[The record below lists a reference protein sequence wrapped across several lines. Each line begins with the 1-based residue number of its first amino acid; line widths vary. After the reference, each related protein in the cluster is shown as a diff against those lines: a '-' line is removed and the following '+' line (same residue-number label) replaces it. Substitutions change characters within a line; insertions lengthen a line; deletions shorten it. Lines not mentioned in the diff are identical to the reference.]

1 MAGTGKA
8 HLRPAEQTLLRIEDL
23 TVEFPAGN
31 SGALVHAVS
40 GISLD
45 LIEGETLGLV
55 GESGCG
61 KSTTGKAIMQ
71 VPGPTRGSITLDHV
85 ELTTLDDEAMRRTR
99 PILQM
104 IFQDPIS
111 ALNPRRTVRDIIAEP
126 LFVWWEEEE
135 GRPQT
140 SVWFEAWGKFFQRVA
155 SYIVKPARIVAQLA
169 GLAMVL
175 WIVSEAVE
183 ERRFESQLG
192 WLETPAQIIGFPILA
207 VVLAAAAVFAVLGF
221 IWLLLAFSVPF
232 GVVSKVLGEVSG
244 PVGLACA
251 GLAAAVAVF
260 MSYRTWNSLS
270 GVPAWGVRGIV
281 CIIAAATVVWFLVSL
296 LKPSR
301 AGASGVAAALVAIF
315 LLQLFY
321 IAGLDE
327 VPKLLVLLA
336 SAAVDYALFRMVRK
350 QLARRKAEL
359 RARAEPLVRQMLET
373 VGIDPDGALDRK
385 PYEFSGGQA
394 QRLSIARAL
403 IMDPKV
409 IICDEPVSALDV
421 SVQAQILNLLEE
433 MKQRYG
439 LTLVF
444 IAHDLAV
451 VKNVSDRVA
460 VMYLGKICEVANPDT
475 LYANPAHPYSQLLL
489 SAIPHPDPLIT
500 AQVPADIGDLPS
512 PINPPSGCRFRTR
525 CPLAQEKCAAEEP
538 EMRQVGP
545 DQFVACHFP
554 LVEAGS
560 AGSGTSAASVDLRE
574 GSNS

>member
-1 MAGTGKA
+1 MA
-8 HLRPAEQTLLRIEDL
+8 LLFAFAM
-23 TVEFPAGN
+23 VAAACGG
-31 SGALVHAVS
+31 SGS
-40 GISLD
+40 
-45 LIEGETLGLV
+45 
-55 GESGCG
+55 
-61 KSTTGKAIMQ
+61 
-71 VPGPTRGSITLDHV
+71 
-85 ELTTLDDEAMRRTR
+85 DEATGTTSAETDGVVKEIEENDATGDDTR
-99 PILQM
+99 DDAGEAVRDGRLVYGIEADSANPWTHYATSCAISCRMILRS
-104 IFQDPIS
+104 IADPLFATADDGTIQPYLVETMEPNADAS
-111 ALNPRRTVRDIIAEP
+111 EWTLNPRRAVRDIIAEP

-140 SVWFEAWGKFFQRVA
+140 SVWFEAWGKFFQQVA
-155 SYIVKPARIVAQLA
+155 GYIVKPTRIVAQLA

-192 WLETPAQIIGFPILA
+192 WLETPAQIIGFPVLA
-207 VVLAAAAVFAVLGF
+207 VILAAAAVFAVLGF

-244 PVGLACA
+244 SVGLACA

-281 CIIAAATVVWFLVSL
+281 CIIAAATVVWFLASL
-296 LKPSR
+296 IKQSR
-301 AGASGVAAALVAIF
+301 AGASGVAAALVAVF

-327 VPKLLVLLA
+327 IPKLLVLLA
-336 SAAVDYALFRMVRK
+336 SAAVDFALFRMVRK

-421 SVQAQILNLLEE
+421 SVQAQILNLLED

-460 VMYLGKICEVANPDT
+460 VMYLGKICEVADPDT
-475 LYANPAHPYSQLLL
+475 LYAHPAHPYSQLLL
-489 SAIPHPDPLIT
+489 AAIPHPDPLVT
-500 AQVPADIGDLPS
+500 TDVRADIGDLPS

-538 EMRQVGP
+538 QMRQVGP

-554 LVEAGS
+554 LVEA
-560 AGSGTSAASVDLRE
+560 ATDLRE
-574 GSNS
+574 ASNS